1 MTTKRPLPLLHG
13 ERVLLRPVRD
23 DDLAPLLAMLVEDDV
38 ARWFGTWDAARV
50 QRDLLDPQDDEVV
63 LAIEVDG
70 AVAGVLMVGEEEEPD
85 YRCVSIDLGLAAAH
99 QGRGLGPEAMR
110 LVIDHMIDAR
120 GHHRFSIDP
129 AVANERAIRAYAA
142 VGFRP
147 VGVMRQYEQA
157 PDGSWRDGLLMDLLA
172 EEYRAL

>member
-1 MTTKRPLPLLHG
+1 MAGPELPVLQG
-13 ERVLLRPVRD
+13 ERVVLRPVRD
-23 DDLAPLLAMLVEDDV
+23 DDLAPLLRMLAEPEV
-38 ARWFGTWDAARV
+38 ARWLGRWDAARV
-50 QRDLLDPQDDEVV
+50 RRDLLAPQDDEVV
-63 LAIEVDG
+63 MAIEVEG

-85 YRCVSIDLGLAAAH
+85 FRCVSIDIALAGEH

-110 LVIDHMIDAR
+110 LVVEHMIKVR
-120 GHHRFSIDP
+120 GHHRFTIDP
-129 AVANERAIRAYAA
+129 ATANERAIRAYAA

>member
-1 MTTKRPLPLLHG
+1 MAGPELPVLQG
-13 ERVLLRPVRD
+13 ERVVLRPVRD
-23 DDLAPLLAMLVEDDV
+23 DDLAPLLGMLAEPEV
-38 ARWFGTWDAARV
+38 ARWLGRWDAARV
-50 QRDLLDPQDDEVV
+50 RRDLLAPQDGEVV
-63 LAIEVDG
+63 MAIEVEG

-85 YRCVSIDLGLAAAH
+85 FRCVSIDIALAGEH

-110 LVIDHMIDAR
+110 LVIEHMIEVR
-120 GHHRFSIDP
+120 GHHRFTIDP
-129 AVANERAIRAYAA
+129 ATANERAIRAYAA

>member
-1 MTTKRPLPLLHG
+1 MAGPELPVLRG
-13 ERVLLRPVRD
+13 ERIVLRPVRD
-23 DDLAPLLAMLVEDDV
+23 DDLAPLLAILAEPDV
-38 ARWFGTWDAARV
+38 ARWFGSWDAARV
-50 QRDLLDPQDDEVV
+50 QCDLLDPQDDEVV
-63 LAIEVDG
+63 MAIEVEG
-70 AVAGVLMVGEEEEPD
+70 ATAGVLMVGEEEEPG
-85 YRCVSIDLGLAAAH
+85 YRCVSIDLGLDAAH

-110 LVIDHMIDAR
+110 LVIEYMIETR

-157 PDGSWRDGLLMDLLA
+157 PDGTWRDGLLMDLLA
-172 EEYRAL
+172 AEYRAL

>member
-1 MTTKRPLPLLHG
+1 MAGPELPVLRG
-13 ERVLLRPVRD
+13 ERVVLRPVRD
-23 DDLAPLLAMLVEDDV
+23 DDLAPLLAMLGEPDV
-38 ARWFGTWDAARV
+38 ARWFGRWDAARV
-50 QRDLLDPQDDEVV
+50 RRDLLAPQDDEVV
-63 LAIEVDG
+63 LAIEVAD

-85 YRCVSIDLGLAAAH
+85 YRCVSIDLALDGAH
-99 QGRGLGPEAMR
+99 QGRGLRPEALR
-110 LVIDHMIDAR
+110 LVIEHMIEAR
-120 GHHRFSIDP
+120 GHHRFTIDP
-129 AVANERAIRAYAA
+129 AADNERAIRAYAA

>member
-1 MTTKRPLPLLHG
+1 MAGPELPVLQG
-13 ERVLLRPVRD
+13 ERVVLRPVRD
-23 DDLAPLLAMLVEDDV
+23 DDLAPLLRMLAEPEV
-38 ARWFGTWDAARV
+38 ARWLGRWDAARV
-50 QRDLLDPQDDEVV
+50 RRDLLAPQDDEVV
-63 LAIEVDG
+63 MAIEVEG

-85 YRCVSIDLGLAAAH
+85 FRCVSIDIALAGEH

-110 LVIDHMIDAR
+110 LVVEHMIEVR
-120 GHHRFSIDP
+120 GHHRFTIDP
-129 AVANERAIRAYAA
+129 ATANERAIRAYAA

-157 PDGSWRDGLLMDLLA
+157 ADGSWRDGLLMDLLA

>member
-1 MTTKRPLPLLHG
+1 MASASCCG
-13 ERVLLRPVRD
+13 PVRD
-23 DDLAPLLAMLVEDDV
+23 GDQAPLLAMLAEPDV
-38 ARWFGTWDAARV
+38 ARWFGSWDAARV
-50 QRDLLDPQDDEVV
+50 RRDLLAPQDDEVV

-70 AVAGVLMVGEEEEPD
+70 EVAGVLMVGEEEDPD
-85 YRCVSIDLGLAAAH
+85 YRCVSIDIGLDGAH

-110 LVIDHMIDAR
+110 LVIEHMIDVR

-129 AVANERAIRAYAA
+129 AAANERAIRAYSA

-147 VGVMRQYEQA
+147 VGVMRRYERA
-157 PDGSWRDGLLMDLLA
+157 PDGTWRDGLLMDLLA

>member
-1 MTTKRPLPLLHG
+1 MAGPELPVLHG
-13 ERVLLRPVRD
+13 ERVVLRRVRD
-23 DDLAPLLAMLVEDDV
+23 DDLAPLSAMLIEPGVSH
-38 ARWFGTWDAARV
+38 WFGRWDAARV

-70 AVAGVLMVGEEEEPD
+70 VVGGVLMVGEEEEPD
-85 YRCVSIDLGLAAAH
+85 YRCVSIDVGLDAAH
-99 QGRGLGPEAMR
+99 QGRGLGPEAIR
-110 LVIDHMIDAR
+110 LVVDHMIEAR
-120 GHHRFSIDP
+120 GHHRFTIDP
-129 AVANERAIRAYAA
+129 AAANERAIRAYAA

>member
-1 MTTKRPLPLLHG
+1 MTIRPLPVLHG
-13 ERVLLRPVRD
+13 ECVVLRPLSD
-23 DDLAPLLAMLVEDDV
+23 DDLAPLLAMLVEPDV
-38 ARWFGTWDAARV
+38 ARWFGRWDAARV

-63 LAIEVDG
+63 LAIEVEG
-70 AVAGVLMVGEEEEPD
+70 EVAGVLMVGEEEEPD
-85 YRCVSIDLGLAAAH
+85 YRCVSIDLGLDGAH

-110 LVIDHMIDAR
+110 LVIDHMIDVR

-129 AVANERAIRAYAA
+129 AAGNDRAIRAYAA

-147 VGVMRQYEQA
+147 VGVMRRCERA
-157 PDGSWRDGLLMDLLA
+157 LDGTWRDGLLMDLLA